1 MNVKRILSELQFKA
15 IRSGGPGGQHA
26 NKVSSK
32 IELSF
37 DIKASMG
44 LSSDEKDRI
53 LLKLESR
60 LTSTGFL
67 KLQCEE
73 SRSQH
78 KNKELVTKRFLQVV
92 KKALEVPKKRK
103 PTKPS
108 KSSVEQRL
116 KSKRKHSD
124 KKLNRKKPDL
134 D

>member
-1 MNVKRILSELQFKA
+1 MDKQKILGELLFKA
-15 IRSGGPGGQHA
+15 TRSGGPGGQHA

-37 DIKASMG
+37 DVDASSG
-44 LSSDEKDRI
+44 LSPEEKQRI
-53 LLKLESR
+53 RLKLLSR
-60 LTSTGFL
+60 LTAEGIL

-78 KNKELVTKRFLQVV
+78 KNKQLVIKRFFLLL
-92 KKALEVPKKRK
+92 KKALEVAKKRK

-116 KSKRKHSD
+116 KSKRKQSS
-124 KKLNRKKPDL
+124 KKLNRKRPDL

>member
-1 MNVKRILSELQFKA
+1 MDKEKIIKELQYKA
-15 IRSGGPGGQHA
+15 LRSGGPGGQHA

-37 DIKASMG
+37 NLFASLG
-44 LSSDEKDRI
+44 LNTSQKER
-53 LLKLESR
+53 LQLKLKSR
-60 LTSTGFL
+60 LTSEGVL
-67 KLQCEE
+67 KLYCEE

-78 KNKELVTKRFLQVV
+78 KNRELAIKRLFHIL

-108 KSSVEQRL
+108 KSSVEKRL
-116 KSKRKHSD
+116 KSKRELSD
-124 KKLNRKKPDL
+124 KKLNRKRPHL

>member
-1 MNVKRILSELQFKA
+1 MDQGIIIKELQFKA
-15 IRSGGPGGQHA
+15 VRSSGPGGQHA

-37 DIKASMG
+37 DVDASLG
-44 LSSDEKDRI
+44 LSPEEKQRI
-53 LLKLESR
+53 CLKLRSR
-60 LTSTGFL
+60 LTAEKIL
-67 KLQCEE
+67 KLNCEE

-78 KNKELVTKRFLQVV
+78 KNKELVTKRFFLLL

-116 KSKRKHSD
+116 KSKRKQSN
-124 KKLNRKKPDL
+124 KKINRKRPDL

>member
-1 MNVKRILSELQFKA
+1 MDLEKLVSELQFKA
-15 IRSGGPGGQHA
+15 IRSSGPGGQHA

-37 DIKASMG
+37 DINISSA
-44 LSSDEKDRI
+44 LSSQEKAR
-53 LLKLESR
+53 LFLKLASR
-60 LTSTGFL
+60 VTSEGLL

-78 KNKELVTKRFLQVV
+78 KNKELVTKRFLQIL

-108 KSSVEQRL
+108 KSSIEKRL
-116 KSKRKHSD
+116 NSKRKHSD
-124 KKLNRKKPDL
+124 KKLNRKRPNL

>member
-1 MNVKRILSELQFKA
+1 MDKQKILGELLFKA
-15 IRSGGPGGQHA
+15 TRSGGPGGQHA

-37 DIKASMG
+37 DVDASSG
-44 LSSDEKDRI
+44 LSPEEKQRI
-53 LLKLESR
+53 RLKLLSR
-60 LTSTGFL
+60 LTADGIL

-78 KNKELVTKRFLQVV
+78 KNKQLVIKRFFLLL
-92 KKALEVPKKRK
+92 KKALEVAKKRK
-103 PTKPS
+103 LTKPS

-116 KSKRKHSD
+116 KSKRKQSS
-124 KKLNRKKPDL
+124 KKLNRKRPDL